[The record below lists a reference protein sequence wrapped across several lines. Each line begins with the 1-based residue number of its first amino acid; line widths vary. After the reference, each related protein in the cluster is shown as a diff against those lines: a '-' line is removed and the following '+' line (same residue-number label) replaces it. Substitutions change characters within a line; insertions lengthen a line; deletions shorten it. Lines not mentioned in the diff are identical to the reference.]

1 MTHRVAET
9 MKHSTMARPRNIR
22 SSFSSL
28 NPPPFFDLLSLTILA
43 SFFSPK
49 KIPRTLN
56 PYLSLFF
63 LSLLTSLAFLGIS
76 TINFLYSSPFYA
88 DSCSPKSPISFSST
102 SSSSQ
107 SRLLLSLL
115 SPVASSTHQELPK
128 LSTSVMIPLPA
139 HGVSSNL
146 SNEETEFWKQPDGEG
161 YRPCLDFSF
170 EYRKASAKIS
180 KENRR
185 FLMVMVSGGLNQ
197 QRNQIADA
205 VVIARILEAAL
216 IVPILKVNLIWKDE
230 RQVIFVTFSR
240 HGVLLILSKFS
251 DIFDVEHFKKT
262 LRADVRVVSS
272 LPFKHFK
279 SKETKIPHDVSPH
292 WIRSRFLT
300 QLNKERL
307 LVLNGL
313 DSKLSKN
320 LSFDLQKLKCKVAFH
335 ALKFAAAI
343 QELGNQLT
351 RRMWI
356 EGPYI
361 AIHLR
366 LEKDVWVRS
375 GCRTGLDSDYD
386 AIIAKIRNSQPEYLT
401 GRINMSHIQRR
412 RAGLCPL
419 NALEI
424 ARLLKA
430 LGAPKQARIYTAG
443 GEPFGGKKALQPLI
457 AEFPNIVT
465 KYTLSR
471 EGELSPFINKSSA
484 MAAIDYIVSLSS
496 DVFMPSH
503 GGNMGRA
510 MQGHRAYVGHRKYI
524 KPNKRAML
532 EYFDDASISETELGT
547 IVRKLHKGC
556 MGQPEPRTKRKD
568 RDIIAYPMP
577 ECMCQS

>member
-1 MTHRVAET
+1 

-216 IVPILKVNLIWKDE
+216 IVPIL
-230 RQVIFVTFSR
+230 
-240 HGVLLILSKFS
+240 
-251 DIFDVEHFKKT
+251 
-262 LRADVRVVSS
+262 
-272 LPFKHFK
+272 
-279 SKETKIPHDVSPH
+279 
-292 WIRSRFLT
+292 
-300 QLNKERL
+300 
-307 LVLNGL
+307 
-313 DSKLSKN
+313 
-320 LSFDLQKLKCKVAFH
+320 KVAFH

>member
-28 NPPPFFDLLSLTILA
+28 NPPPFFDLLSLTIFA

-216 IVPILKVNLIWKDE
+216 IVPILK
-230 RQVIFVTFSR
+230 
-240 HGVLLILSKFS
+240 
-251 DIFDVEHFKKT
+251 KT

-375 GCRTGLDSDYD
+375 GCRTGLGSDYD
-386 AIIAKIRNSQPEYLT
+386 AIIAKTRNSQPEYLT

>member
-1 MTHRVAET
+1 
-9 MKHSTMARPRNIR
+9 MKHSAMTRPRNSR
-22 SSFSSL
+22 NSFSTL

-49 KIPRTLN
+49 KFPRTLN

-63 LSLLTSLAFLGIS
+63 LSLLTSLVFLGIS
-76 TINFLYSSPFYA
+76 TINFLHSSPFYA
-88 DSCSPKSPISFSST
+88 DPCSLKSSISFPSM

-115 SPVASSTHQELPK
+115 SPVASSANQNLPK
-128 LSTSVMIPLPA
+128 LSTSVVVPLPA

-146 SNEETEFWKQPDGEG
+146 SDEETEFWKQPDGEG

-180 KENRR
+180 KEKRR

-197 QRNQIADA
+197 QKNQIADA

-216 IVPILKVNLIWKDE
+216 IVPVLKVNLIWKDE
-230 RQVIFVTFSR
+230 
-240 HGVLLILSKFS
+240 SKFS
-251 DIFDVEHFKKT
+251 DIFDIKHFKKT

-292 WIRSRFLT
+292 WIRSRFRT
-300 QLNKERL
+300 QLNKEGL

-313 DSKLSKN
+313 DSKLTKN
-320 LSFDLQKLKCKVAFH
+320 LPFDLQKLKCKVAFH
-335 ALKFAAAI
+335 ALKFAAPI

-375 GCRTGLDSDYD
+375 GCRTGLGSDYD
-386 AIIAKIRNSQPEYLT
+386 IVIAETRNLQPEYLT

-465 KYTLSR
+465 KYTLAR
-471 EGELSPFINKSSA
+471 EGELLPFINKSSA

-532 EYFDDASISETELGT
+532 EYFDDASISETELGS
-547 IVRKLHKGC
+547 IMRKIHKRSQ
-556 MGQPEPRTKRKD
+556 GQPEPRTKRKD
-568 RDIIAYPMP
+568 RDVVAYPVP
-577 ECMCQS
+577 ECMCKANAASLMI

>member
-1 MTHRVAET
+1 MAGIYAAVALEDCPLSVS
-9 MKHSTMARPRNIR
+9 KCSSKQDKRLILIDPCSTK
-22 SSFSSL
+22 SS
-28 NPPPFFDLLSLTILA
+28 
-43 SFFSPK
+43 
-49 KIPRTLN
+49 
-56 PYLSLFF
+56 
-63 LSLLTSLAFLGIS
+63 
-76 TINFLYSSPFYA
+76 
-88 DSCSPKSPISFSST
+88 ISFPLM

-115 SPVASSTHQELPK
+115 SPVASSTHQNSPK
-128 LSTSVMIPLPA
+128 LSTSAMVPLPVHVVA
-139 HGVSSNL
+139 SNL
-146 SNEETEFWKQPDGEG
+146 SDEETEFWKQPDGEG
-161 YRPCLDFSF
+161 YRPCLDFSL
-170 EYRKASAKIS
+170 EYRKESAKIS
-180 KENRR
+180 KEKRR

-205 VVIARILEAAL
+205 VVIARILKAAL
-216 IVPILKVNLIWKDE
+216 VVPVLKVNLIWRDD
-230 RQVIFVTFSR
+230 
-240 HGVLLILSKFS
+240 SKFS
-251 DIFDVEHFKKT
+251 DIFDVEHFKNT

-279 SKETKIPHDVSPH
+279 LKETKIPHDASPH
-292 WIRSRFLT
+292 WIRARFGT
-300 QLNKERL
+300 QLNQEGL
-307 LVLNGL
+307 LILNGL

-320 LSFDLQKLKCKVAFH
+320 LPFDLQKLKCKVAFH
-335 ALKFAAAI
+335 ALIFAAPI

-375 GCRTGLDSDYD
+375 GCHTGLGSDYD
-386 AIIAKIRNSQPEYLT
+386 TVVAKFRNLQPEYLT

-465 KYTLSR
+465 KYTLAR
-471 EGELSPFINKSSA
+471 ERELSPFINKSSA

-496 DVFMPSH
+496 DVFVPSH

-532 EYFDDASISETELGT
+532 DYFDDASISETELGI
-547 IVRKLHKGC
+547 IVRKVHRRSQ
-556 MGQPEPRTKRKD
+556 GQPEPRTKRKD
-568 RDIIAYPMP
+568 LDVVAYPVP
-577 ECMCQS
+577 ECMCKRNTDSV

>member
-1 MTHRVAET
+1 
-9 MKHSTMARPRNIR
+9 MARPRNIK

-28 NPPPFFDLLSLTILA
+28 NPPPFFDLLSLTILV
-43 SFFSPK
+43 SFFYPK

-63 LSLLTSLAFLGIS
+63 LSVLTSLAFLGIS
-76 TINFLYSSPFYA
+76 TINFLYSSPFS

-102 SSSSQ
+102 SLSSQ

-128 LSTSVMIPLPA
+128 LSTGVIVPMPA

-146 SNEETEFWKQPDGEG
+146 SYEETEFWKQPDGEG

-180 KENRR
+180 KEKRR

-216 IVPILKVNLIWKDE
+216 IVPVLKVNLVWKDE
-230 RQVIFVTFSR
+230 RQ
-240 HGVLLILSKFS
+240 
-251 DIFDVEHFKKT
+251 
-262 LRADVRVVSS
+262 
-272 LPFKHFK
+272 
-279 SKETKIPHDVSPH
+279 
-292 WIRSRFLT
+292 
-300 QLNKERL
+300 
-307 LVLNGL
+307 
-313 DSKLSKN
+313 
-320 LSFDLQKLKCKVAFH
+320 VAFH

-375 GCRTGLDSDYD
+375 GCPTGLGSDYD
-386 AIIAKIRNSQPEYLT
+386 AIIAETRNSQPEYLT

-424 ARLLKA
+424 AR
-430 LGAPKQARIYTAG
+430 
-443 GEPFGGKKALQPLI
+443 
-457 AEFPNIVT
+457 
-465 KYTLSR
+465 
-471 EGELSPFINKSSA
+471 
-484 MAAIDYIVSLSS
+484 
-496 DVFMPSH
+496 
-503 GGNMGRA
+503 
-510 MQGHRAYVGHRKYI
+510 
-524 KPNKRAML
+524 
-532 EYFDDASISETELGT
+532 
-547 IVRKLHKGC
+547 
-556 MGQPEPRTKRKD
+556 
-568 RDIIAYPMP
+568 
-577 ECMCQS
+577 

>member
-216 IVPILKVNLIWKDE
+216 IVPIL
-230 RQVIFVTFSR
+230 
-240 HGVLLILSKFS
+240 
-251 DIFDVEHFKKT
+251 KKT